1 MAENVATL
9 KCIRSHVITFQNST
23 PVKLIFPA
31 LYMEILGFLV
41 YFLIQSGKLAKEYEI
56 TGISMV
62 MVIAMAII
70 VTISCIQMSRL
81 NTKLNQVRYLIFDS
95 KIFEKEYWTESER
108 TTAVE
113 YAKDSMTYMRVNT
126 IAYVIAI
133 INLFCLSILI
143 CSLI

>member
-56 TGISMV
+56 TGIS

>member
-23 PVKLIFPA
+23 PVKLVFPA

-62 MVIAMAII
+62 IAMAII
-70 VTISCIQMSRL
+70 VTFSCIQISRL
-81 NTKLNQVRYLIFDS
+81 NAKLNQVRYLIFDS
-95 KIFEKEYWTESER
+95 NIFEKENWSESER
-108 TTAVE
+108 CTAVE